1 MLRKE
6 DFIENKE
13 VSDLVRKVCEIDA
26 DYVNTESDVIAK
38 KQPFIISLL
47 LGYQI
52 DLQEDQLD
60 DILRVLLLIWEF
72 FKDKK
77 QYSGKQI
84 QAALFDRIQNRNA
97 EMLKYMDGAE
107 SREEQTFITRSDLY
121 NLKSKALFSGVMFLF
136 DHLQSLARMSMYEK
150 GIILVGMKSLIE
162 CFEFEMR

>member
-1 MLRKE
+1 MLKKE

-13 VSDLVRKVCEIDA
+13 VSALVRKVCEIDA
-26 DYVNTESDVIAK
+26 DYLNTESDVIAK

-52 DLQEDQLD
+52 DLKEDQLD

-72 FKDKK
+72 FKDKQ

-84 QAALFDRIQNRNA
+84 QAAQFDKIQDRNA
-97 EMLKYMDGAE
+97 EMLKYMDAAE
-107 SREEQTFITRSDLY
+107 NWEEQTFITRSDLSK
-121 NLKSKALFSGVMFLF
+121 LKSKALFSGVMFLLN
-136 DHLQSLARMSMYEK
+136 HLQSLARMNMYEK

-162 CFEFEMR
+162 CFEAE